1 MSVIWMRIEDEEL
14 YLRSQS
20 FCIHSSSVQLTA
32 GIAASFWT
40 PPSRV
45 WTSGGLMELSD
56 RQRLSWQGELRQRNF
71 SASTEIH

>member
-1 MSVIWMRIEDEEL
+1 MSVIWVRVEDEEL

-20 FCIHSSSVQLTA
+20 FYIHSSSAQLTA
-32 GIAASFWT
+32 GIAASFCT

-56 RQRLSWQGELRQRNF
+56 
-71 SASTEIH
+71 